1 MTPLIKGLANSL
13 KLYAVAFVADMG
25 VQTSTL
31 NAETA
36 KQSGGVPDKK
46 QIQVSDAFGYSKR
59 QPTAWVK
66 C

>member
-1 MTPLIKGLANSL
+1 MTLLIRGLADSL

-25 VQTSTL
+25 VQMSAL

-36 KQSGGVPDKK
+36 KQSGGVTKNK
-46 QIQVSDAFGYSKR
+46 YKFLM
-59 QPTAWVK
+59 